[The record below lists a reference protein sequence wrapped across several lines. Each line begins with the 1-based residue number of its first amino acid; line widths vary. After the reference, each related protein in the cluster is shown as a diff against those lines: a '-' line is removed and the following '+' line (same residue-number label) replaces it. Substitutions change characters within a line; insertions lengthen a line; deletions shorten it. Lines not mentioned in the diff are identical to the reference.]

1 MAISKKTRFEIF
13 KRDGFKCQYCGHHPP
28 SVTLEVDHII
38 PVSKGG
44 EDDED
49 NLVTSC
55 FDCNRGKSNK
65 ELTTMPQSTV
75 EKTDQMIE
83 KEAQYLAYKKVLG
96 SIKRRQQK
104 EINAIDQIYSGYF
117 DGWCLSDR
125 FKNSSLP
132 TFLKLL
138 GFSAVEDAMHKA
150 CSRGLNDSK
159 SIKYFCGICWNKI
172 KEDA

>member
-13 KRDGFKCQYCGHHPP
+13 KRDGFKCQYCGCNPP

-44 EDDED
+44 QDDID

-75 EKTDQMIE
+75 EKTEQMIE
-83 KEAQYLAYKKVLG
+83 KEAQYLAYKKVLA

-104 EINAIDQIYSGYF
+104 EINLIDEIYSNYY

-125 FKNSSLP
+125 FKNGSLT

-138 GFSAVEDAMHKA
+138 GFSVVEDAMHRA
-150 CSRGLNDSK
+150 CTKGLSDSK

-172 KEDA
+172 KGDG